1 MGGGQCVLSCGNP
14 YYCIICTTCIN
25 CIINIYRRR
34 HARPDAAFYRLTRG
48 RYMGRDGVEN
58 ALTHLTEA
66 GVRGLDFKCA
76 PYAVM
81 AVSGRIKSDIKITAL
96 NAHGKCE
103 FLSENKARRTK
114 FAAPFKHKT

>member
-58 ALTHLTEA
+58 ALTHLTA
-66 GVRGLDFKCA
+66 WR
-76 PYAVM
+76 
-81 AVSGRIKSDIKITAL
+81 VSAAL
-96 NAHGKCE
+96 M
-103 FLSENKARRTK
+103 LSARPMRSWR
-114 FAAPFKHKT
+114 FQAE